1 MNNPRL
7 ARLKEVCKPF
17 PFENYRLID
26 NNRLAVYA
34 IALLGKHNLEATQE
48 GLIVALFLLFPKKFS
63 LVGFS
68 EYPDAERVSR
78 TLLQLGQKYRN
89 WATGNRHIGYS
100 LNQTGTLVLDQTEQL
115 LRSSSIG
122 SPRIR
127 TQTPKERTRD
137 PNIEVKEIENTALF
151 KAFRLGNR
159 ESPNEFAIWELLQAF
174 PYTPRNALNR
184 RLKQMK
190 ESARL
195 SKRDDVLE
203 FLEWVHIKYK
213 EIF

>member
-1 MNNPRL
+1 MNSPRL
-7 ARLKEVCKPF
+7 ARLKEICKPF
-17 PFENYRLID
+17 PFEKYKSID

-34 IALLGKHNLEATQE
+34 ISLLSKHNLEATQE
-48 GLIVALFLLFPKKFS
+48 GLIIALFLLFPQKFS

-68 EYPDAERVSR
+68 EYPDAERVCR

-100 LNQTGTLVLDQTEQL
+100 LNHTGKLVLEQTKNL
-115 LRSSSIG
+115 LKNSSTG
-122 SPRIR
+122 SPGIK
-127 TQTPKERTRD
+127 TQTPKQRTRD
-137 PNIEVKEIENTALF
+137 PNKEVREIEDTALF
-151 KAFRLGNR
+151 KAFRMGKK
-159 ESPNEFAIWELLQAF
+159 ESPNEFSIWELLQAF

-195 SKRDDVLE
+195 SKRSDVLE
-203 FLEWVHIKYK
+203 FLEWVHAKYK